1 MSKGEL
7 SAEQRAELVNAL
19 QSRFIKNMNR
29 HQGVEWEE
37 IQKKLELAAHKLYSL
52 NQMEKTGGE
61 PDVIG
66 IDEASGEVVFCD
78 CSAETPKGRRSICYD
93 REAQE
98 SRKEHAPE
106 NNAVDMAASMGIE
119 LLSEEQYLHLQS
131 LGQFDIKTSSWIK
144 TPEEIRTLGGA
155 LFGDFRY
162 GRVFFY
168 HNGAQSYY
176 AARGFR
182 GILKV

>member
-1 MSKGEL
+1 MSNIEL
-7 SAEQRAELVNAL
+7 STDQRNELLNSL
-19 QSRFIKNMNR
+19 QSRFLKNMNR
-29 HQGVEWEE
+29 HQGLQWEE
-37 IQKKLELAAHKLYSL
+37 IRKKLEAAPHKLYL
-52 NQMEKTGGE
+52 LDQMEKTGGE

-66 IDEASGEVVFCD
+66 IDEASGEYIFCD
-78 CSAETPKGRRSICYD
+78 CSAKTPKGRRSICYD

-119 LLSEEQYLHLQS
+119 LLTEEQYLHLQS
-131 LGQFDIKTSSWIK
+131 LGQFDMKTSSWIK
-144 TPEEIRTLGGA
+144 TPHEIRALGGA

-176 AARGFR
+176 AVRGFR
-182 GILKV
+182 GILRV

>member
-1 MSKGEL
+1 
-7 SAEQRAELVNAL
+7 
-19 QSRFIKNMNR
+19 MNR

-37 IQKKLELAAHKLYSL
+37 IQKKLELAAHKIYSL
-52 NQMEKTGGE
+52 HQMEQTGGE